1 MAKAARLHD
10 PIGHSPTMSWLL
22 AGLLAAAAIAVA
34 AVAIVGTGGL
44 AAVAIVGGAAA
55 AGAGL
60 GEVMSTM
67 SWAPKEVVGKIVGAC
82 SPTVFVNAIA
92 AARAHL
98 DMSECDKHS
107 GPKPIAT
114 GSGKVFINSM
124 PAARVD
130 DKTTCSA
137 TITEGSGNVNIG
149 GETVQTDEIAPEDL
163 VPGWVHAS
171 LLVVGIGAAVVLGGP
186 LLAAAGLV
194 GGIAGGMGG
203 GWLGGKIFGEGS
215 DGQKWSMLGGGFLGG
230 LLGAKGANAWTAW
243 RAPQSISVIGFRG
256 AGHPSALQGEN
267 PPHPYRITG
276 HVGYSL
282 DDGRTIYGFGP
293 DVGEMSAFE
302 AVQSLRQG
310 NRYPGIIT
318 DDTPVFRDVFENP
331 GIGRDGKPQV
341 VYEQKI
347 PVSREQYKSILAEHE
362 ARGVNAPMDDVFY
375 GFPGKNECTYNCAT
389 YPSRFGI
396 EIPENSG
403 NMRDYM
409 PILEQR
415 GGPWKPK

>member
-1 MAKAARLHD
+1 MAHAARLND

-82 SPTVFVNAIA
+82 SPTVFINAIA

-98 DMSECDKHS
+98 DMTECDKHS
-107 GPKPIAT
+107 GSKPIAT

-137 TITEGSGNVNIG
+137 TITEGSKNVNIG

-163 VPGWVHAS
+163 VPGWVHVT
-171 LLVVGIGAAVVLGGP
+171 LLVVGIGSAIVLGGP
-186 LLAAAGLV
+186 LLAAAGLA
-194 GGIAGGMGG
+194 GGIAGGLGG
-203 GWLGGKIFGEGS
+203 NWLGGKVFGEGS
-215 DGQKWSMLGGGFLGG
+215 DGQKWSMLGGSFLGG
-230 LLGAKGANAWTAW
+230 WFGAKGANAWAAS
-243 RAPQSISVIGFRG
+243 RPSISIYGFRG
-256 AGHPSALQGEN
+256 AGSPKDLLGPN
-267 PPHPYRITG
+267 PPHPYRVTG

-282 DDGRTIYGFGP
+282 DKGKTIYGFGP
-293 DVGEMSAFE
+293 HVEEGTIFD

-310 NRYPGIIT
+310 KAYPGKIT
-318 DDTPVFRDVFENP
+318 DDTFVFESVAESP
-331 GIGRDGKPQV
+331 GIGRDGLPQV
-341 VYEQKI
+341 VYEQRI
-347 PVSREQYKSILAEHE
+347 PLSRSQYEQILAEHN
-362 ARGVNAPMDDVFY
+362 ARGVDAPMNDVLY
-375 GFPGKNECTYNCAT
+375 SFPGKNEGAYNCAT
-389 YPSRFGI
+389 YPSRFGVP
-396 EIPENSG
+396 IPEKSG
-403 NMRDYM
+403 VMKDYM
-409 PILEQR
+409 VELENL
-415 GGPWKPK
+415 GKPWKPK